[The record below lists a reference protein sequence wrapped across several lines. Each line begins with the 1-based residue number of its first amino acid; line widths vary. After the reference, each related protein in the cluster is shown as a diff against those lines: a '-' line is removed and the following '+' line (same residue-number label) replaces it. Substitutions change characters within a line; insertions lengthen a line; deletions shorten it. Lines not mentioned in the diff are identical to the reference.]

1 MSYRHV
7 VIAMTLGVI
16 ATACVAPRPVPLSA
30 VDSAPPP
37 AILVTLTNTAF
48 YDATVYA
55 CHGAQRIRIGF
66 VPGFSTVVIPVP
78 PRLFDDQR
86 AQLYVKL
93 VGATGEYLSDEVTI
107 AAGGRV
113 ELRIM
118 HALEESSLTPL
129 PNNRR

>member
-7 VIAMTLGVI
+7 VIAVTLGVI
-16 ATACVAPRPVPLSA
+16 ATSCVTPRPASLAASGSA
-30 VDSAPPP
+30 LPP
-37 AILVTLTNTAF
+37 AVLVTITNTAF

-66 VPGFSTVVIPVP
+66 APGFSTVVIPVQA
-78 PRLFDDQR
+78 RLFDDQR

-113 ELRIM
+113 ELRLM
-118 HALEESSLTPL
+118 HALDESSLTPL

>member
-1 MSYRHV
+1 MSYRHI
-7 VIAMTLGVI
+7 VIAMTIGAMV
-16 ATACVAPRPVPLSA
+16 TACATPQPVPESVLNSAPASA
-30 VDSAPPP
+30 V
-37 AILVTLTNTAF
+37 LVTLTNTAF

-55 CHGAQRIRIGF
+55 CHGAQRVRIGF

-78 PRLFDDQR
+78 TRLFDDQR

-93 VGATGEYLSDEVTI
+93 VGATGEFLSDEVTI